1 MRLLQKLLLHPS
13 FFFMCFMIKIIER
26 REKIAYQKGAWEGKE
41 KLW

>member
-1 MRLLQKLLLHPS
+1 
-13 FFFMCFMIKIIER
+13 MIKIIER